1 MFKPLMLR
9 DNIYYVGVNDR
20 HTPLFENLWSLP
32 QGVSYNSYLICDEK
46 TVLIDTVDLSFSDKF
61 FKNLSTVLDGKTID
75 YLIVNHME
83 PDHSGSIE
91 ILRLKYP
98 DIKIVGNKRTADM
111 LEGFY
116 GITDNVVVIE
126 EKEELSI
133 GANTLQ
139 FYFAPMVHWPETM
152 LTYVKEEKILFSADA
167 FGTFGTLDGGVV
179 DSQLNTD
186 KYWDEMIRY
195 YSTIV
200 GKFGSSVQT
209 ALKKLESLEIEMICS
224 THGPVWTLSE
234 NVEKV
239 LSLYDKLS
247 KYEADEGLV
256 IAYGSLYGN
265 NEQVAEV
272 IAAAAAESG
281 VKNIVIHNTAKSD
294 VSEILRDVFKYR
306 GLVVGSSTYNGKL
319 YPPVE
324 TLLSA
329 IENRSIKNRKLGY
342 FSGHTWADAAK
353 RGLKAFAESVKFD
366 LIGEPVEM
374 KQAPGSDVFEKAYE
388 LGKAMAEAVK

>member
-1 MFKPLMLR
+1 
-9 DNIYYVGVNDR
+9 
-20 HTPLFENLWSLP
+20 
-32 QGVSYNSYLICDEK
+32 
-46 TVLIDTVDLSFSDKF
+46 
-61 FKNLSTVLDGKTID
+61 
-75 YLIVNHME
+75 
-83 PDHSGSIE
+83 
-91 ILRLKYP
+91 
-98 DIKIVGNKRTADM
+98 
-111 LEGFY
+111 
-116 GITDNVVVIE
+116 
-126 EKEELSI
+126 
-133 GANTLQ
+133 
-139 FYFAPMVHWPETM
+139 
-152 LTYVKEEKILFSADA
+152 
-167 FGTFGTLDGGVV
+167 
-179 DSQLNTD
+179 
-186 KYWDEMIRY
+186 
-195 YSTIV
+195 
-200 GKFGSSVQT
+200 
-209 ALKKLESLEIEMICS
+209 MICS

-353 RGLKAFAESVKFD
+353 RGLKAFAEGVKFD

-374 KQAPGSDVFEKAYE
+374 KQSPGADVLEKAYD